1 MITTTIAPIIAIRGI
16 DKVLTKAITAVTI
29 DFVMAILLAMAF
41 SNSIFAWLA
50 VFALILVACL
60 PANVAFFFCAGL
72 KYFFNPF
79 SVLKP
84 CFCAS
89 LFSSPCFVRKPTF
102 LAGFFNVLTK

>member
-16 DKVLTKAITAVTI
+16 DKVLTKAITAVMI
-29 DFVMAILLAMAF
+29 DFVTAILLAIAF

-50 VFALILVACL
+50 VFALMLVACL

-79 SVLKP
+79 SVY
-84 CFCAS
+84 
-89 LFSSPCFVRKPTF
+89 PCFVSISACCAMLMMF
-102 LAGFFNVLTK
+102 LNHL